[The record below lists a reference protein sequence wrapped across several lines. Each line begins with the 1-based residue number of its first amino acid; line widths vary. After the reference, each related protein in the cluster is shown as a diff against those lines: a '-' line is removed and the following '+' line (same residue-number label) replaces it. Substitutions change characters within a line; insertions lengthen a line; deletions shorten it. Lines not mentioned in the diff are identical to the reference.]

1 MQDPTIKK
9 MADKT
14 IEVLD
19 LRCRIMWIVTT
30 ETILVNR
37 DYVGEFREEYPEA
50 KMLGEVEPGV
60 YVGEEE

>member
-1 MQDPTIKK
+1 MRSATTKK

-37 DYVGEFREEYPEA
+37 DCVGEFREEYPEA
-50 KMLGEVEPGV
+50 IISGEVEPGV